1 MRWSRGLPFCLVG
14 SSCLRQL
21 ERECEARIAI
31 VSMHRSIDPGCS
43 DGNGLSIIEAIHMI
57 VEDRSVLIPLQ
68 IHSTENLACYL
79 IVIYTGDTLLIKSIR
94 QVDLNRG

>member
-1 MRWSRGLPFCLVG
+1 MLCICLSACDDCHGAVAMRCDGRGLPFCLVG

-21 ERECEARIAI
+21 ERECEARNDVDRIDA
-31 VSMHRSIDPGCS
+31 SIDRPAGCS

-68 IHSTENLACYL
+68 FI
-79 IVIYTGDTLLIKSIR
+79 LLRI
-94 QVDLNRG
+94 

>member
-1 MRWSRGLPFCLVG
+1 MTDDCHGGDAMVGRGVAVGLPFCLVG

-68 IHSTENLACYL
+68 FI
-79 IVIYTGDTLLIKSIR
+79 LLRI
-94 QVDLNRG
+94 

>member
-1 MRWSRGLPFCLVG
+1 MVSMVAVGLPFCLVG

-31 VSMHRSIDPGCS
+31 AYRCMHRSIDPGCS

-68 IHSTENLACYL
+68 FI
-79 IVIYTGDTLLIKSIR
+79 LLRI
-94 QVDLNRG
+94 